1 MRYKKKK
8 RFGYDGCMKSFWK
21 NARSG
26 FSDSRNNDKERSR
39 SPPKNNYRSMYQSRD
54 NSYQPKKY
62 DNSDRSEDRY
72 PRREPQQYMQR
83 TEFNPQNRYSQIKPN
98 GFSQSQEKPTYN
110 YYQTQQYQTNN
121 LNQQKPDY
129 TKTASYQLQH
139 QKYND
144 LISNKYNTDQRQ
156 QQNSLSNQQNSYE
169 SYYKAQV
176 PQYKL
181 PETSMVNTN
190 GSSYWTQIQQ
200 KNLYETPVS
209 DKPRPSL
216 ASYADSYNNTNNVN
230 VQVPQTNPVLPQTN
244 QSVLTP
250 QQNSTNFDTNSYYSY
265 KKSVIDSYGKE
276 NPNSLVS
283 TNASKTK
290 EAPR

>member
-144 LISNKYNTDQRQ
+144 LVNSQNKVQQYNTDVRQ
-156 QQNSLSNQQNSYE
+156 QQNGYE
-169 SYYKAQV
+169 SYYKAQI

-181 PETSMVNTN
+181 PEASKVNPN
-190 GSSYWTQIQQ
+190 GSSYWAQP
-200 KNLYETPVS
+200 KNISYETPVIE
-209 DKPRPSL
+209 KPHS
-216 ASYADSYNNTNNVN
+216 SYTDSYNNTNNIN
-230 VQVPQTNPVLPQTN
+230 LQIPHTNHSIGT
-244 QSVLTP
+244 S
-250 QQNSTNFDTNSYYSY
+250 QQNSTNYDQNSYYSY
-265 KKSVIDSYGKE
+265 KKTVLDSYGKE
-276 NPNSLVS
+276 NVNSLVS
-283 TNASKTK
+283 TDASKTK
-290 EAPR
+290 AAPR